1 MKNHPSIF
9 FLSPSVLSSSRPSHR
24 KPLSIPQPH
33 RPYSRN
39 TRSGHQARQYSQFCS
54 TRQKAQRL
62 TPSISKQTMKEKDL
76 LSSFLVGNELHDS
89 ITFTKFTSYFP
100 PAYRSSPE
108 VKDLY
113 RAFMNSRHQIRTRV
127 RRNIEIEA
135 RRNPFH
141 TSSEQEPQQ
150 QEREKEQDRVM
161 ALEGFDELVPE
172 DMDICMEVEVTKPAH
187 RSLLTFFL
195 PLWTFG

>member
-1 MKNHPSIF
+1 
-9 FLSPSVLSSSRPSHR
+9 
-24 KPLSIPQPH
+24 
-33 RPYSRN
+33 
-39 TRSGHQARQYSQFCS
+39 
-54 TRQKAQRL
+54 
-62 TPSISKQTMKEKDL
+62 MKEKDL

-100 PAYRSSPE
+100 PAYRTSPE

-113 RAFMNSRHQIRTRV
+113 RAFMNSRHQVRTRV

-141 TSSEQEPQQ
+141 TSSEQELQQ

-172 DMDICMEVEVTKPAH
+172 DMDICMEIEDVDKHLTLDQAIHELSVAEKIFKKEIEELELECNAIAQEFQDLDQEVDFVRVPGVPFEGINEAALANDLQ
-187 RSLLTFFL
+187 SLIAMCNSLTSEAAKAKE
-195 PLWTFG
+195 